1 MTNITTG
8 APKTGVI
15 ALSGMRPTDDGS
27 ALIRL
32 QKCATTEPVS
42 IVTGMRMP
50 RWLVRIIMRDRGGT
64 ARPMKET
71 GPQKEV
77 TTAVR
82 IPVMTR
88 RQFLTT

>member
-32 QKCATTEPVS
+32 QKSATTEPVS

-50 RWLVRIIMRDRGGT
+50 
-64 ARPMKET
+64 
-71 GPQKEV
+71 
-77 TTAVR
+77 
-82 IPVMTR
+82 
-88 RQFLTT
+88 